1 MVGGGIFAAFGLAV
15 ELAVPLLIWLSQNRL
30 SRLLIPGG
38 EAVTLGRFSFTHL
51 RIART

>member
-15 ELAVPLLIWLSQNRL
+15 ELAVPLLVWLSQNRL
-30 SRLLIPGG
+30 PRLLIAGG
-38 EAVTLGRFSFTHL
+38 EAVTPGRYTFTHL